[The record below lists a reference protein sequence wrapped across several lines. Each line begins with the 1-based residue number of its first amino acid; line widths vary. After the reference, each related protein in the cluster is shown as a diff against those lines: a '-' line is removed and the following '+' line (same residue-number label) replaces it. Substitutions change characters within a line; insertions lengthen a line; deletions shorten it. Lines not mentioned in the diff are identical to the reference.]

1 MDTMMTFFVRNG
13 HGVIDGHGEG
23 WLAKNPRD
31 RLGAFIA
38 ALLLHG
44 GLVLGLGLVLSSAS
58 RAPVALFT
66 DGAINL
72 DIEETGHAGAAPD
85 TAPVAVVVRRPPPPE
100 ERTVPEPAAVPEVD
114 RLARPELV
122 PVPLLTV
129 PVVNS
134 GIQVDPLDLIPPA
147 PVPLLSAGPARGAR
161 MPASGSVPPS
171 GPPGTAGGPPGV
183 SDQPTA
189 LSGITPRYPFHA
201 RAEGQEGLVTVRVRV
216 SGEGR
221 VESAEV
227 VRSSRFSALDEAAL
241 GAVRKARFAPAERG
255 GRRVAGEIDLTFEF
269 RLKD

>member
-1 MDTMMTFFVRNG
+1 MTLFVRNG

-23 WLAKNPRD
+23 WFSKNPGD

-44 GLVLGLGLVLSSAS
+44 GLVLGLGLVLSTAS

-72 DIEETGHAGAAPD
+72 DIEATGAAGA
-85 TAPVAVVVRRPPPPE
+85 APVAVVVRLPPPPE

-114 RLARPELV
+114 RLALPELA

-161 MPASGSVPPS
+161 MPAFGPVSPS

-183 SDQPTA
+183 RDQPTA

-201 RAEGQEGLVTVRVRV
+201 RAEGQEGLVTVRVWV